1 MTWIAACLCVL
12 VLGMYQIIIGQ
23 TLNPDSE
30 RKLLGCNVTGEWHSE
45 LGSQLQ
51 LSAAGPEV
59 RGVYR
64 TAVESARG
72 AAGPS
77 REARVVGVISDGPQ
91 PTIAFSVLWAK
102 GSCTTWVGQCFI
114 LPGGVQVL
122 KTLWMLRSAAESS
135 MDNWDNTRLGE
146 DQFIC
151 ARGVESL

>member
-1 MTWIAACLCVL
+1 MKWLAACLCVL
-12 VLGMYQIIIGQ
+12 ALGMCRIIIGQ

-30 RKLLGCNVTGEWHSE
+30 RKLLGCNVTGAWHNE

-64 TAVESARG
+64 TAVESALG
-72 AAGPS
+72 AAGPN
-77 REARVVGVISDGPQ
+77 REARVVGVVSDGPQ

-122 KTLWMLRSAAESS
+122 KTLWMLRSAAEGS
-135 MDNWDNTRLGE
+135 MDNWDSTRLGE
-146 DQFIC
+146 DQFFF
-151 ARGVESL
+151 ARGVESP